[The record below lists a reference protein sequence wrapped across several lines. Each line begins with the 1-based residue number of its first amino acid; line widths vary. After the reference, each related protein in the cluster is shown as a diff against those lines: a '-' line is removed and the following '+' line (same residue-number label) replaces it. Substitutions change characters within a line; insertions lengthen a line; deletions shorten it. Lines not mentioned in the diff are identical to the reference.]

1 MDPSI
6 AADSSS
12 SSISPPTQSLNL
24 PLPVP
29 RRSRGGSNA
38 TLVGSPSTPRSIS
51 QLLKEEPSAGPPA
64 KVQDCWDELGSEA
77 DEYANIWQIYNEEA
91 GKKDATTTEGS
102 NRGIDG
108 LLVFTGLFS
117 AVLTTFIIQSYQQMI
132 PNPSDATNA
141 LLIELIALQRDA
153 ANLTALPNPNTTV
166 SKAMDPSPSETQI
179 HGVNG
184 LWFAALACSLSAAL
198 ISMLAKQWIQY
209 TPHISGSPRYRARQ
223 RQRRYMQL
231 KKWHVFAVINALPL
245 LLHAAL
251 LLFFAGLLVLLW
263 SGDIAITAATFV
275 IVAVAYIFYVGSM
288 WMSFVD
294 PDCPYQHPITEHLR
308 SWVARH
314 TRCGAPSSE
323 IELESNIGDKLIP
336 LHRIPMHTSQPNQ
349 EDYLDAYALVWLL
362 QECNHEDIVTS
373 TLQAI
378 GGLPINFT
386 AFHVLRDAGVIP
398 LVLQQFNSC
407 FHRDSSSFDHRWHIT
422 KAGDAEKYCR
432 AWVRLTHN
440 TVERWPR
447 KLLAPLNALKDMP
460 GNLHVSSVAACA
472 SALDSLDL
480 RGPQLAL
487 VTQLRQ
493 TAECESNATELTQLW
508 LLETFLEASMS
519 WELEAVIVD
528 DITRRAIPVLLRL
541 LQQAADMQRAE
552 VQSTIALVM
561 YSLTG
566 GSVDYMRLVLSE
578 PDTRRETF
586 HKSIIWGLGI
596 IVKNPHRYGVVDDDL
611 FRFAAMEFATIAA
624 PAVNQINGLPAA
636 FKNIARQGLSKLYL
650 EGNIGA
656 GLISDSVLADI
667 LQILHP
673 ILNIPPIQYP
683 SFVKTLLRT
692 LAGSSDVNVA
702 LYAIRLLES
711 LLGDC
716 HPTVVLAFIE
726 ENGVAALL
734 RVACTGDTDNR
745 RLQIDC
751 IRMLCI
757 FVQSSND
764 CSLQIEFPSFS
775 EALKKQFDDLFQSNF
790 FPTIIS
796 VISARRWWLPEIA
809 EIWVPSILYLCE
821 ARPHESVWPG
831 VEAVL
836 RKFAE
841 LNVGEDGSHRLVD
854 NLDRMAAILRPGV

>member
-1 MDPSI
+1 MMDSNI

-12 SSISPPTQSLNL
+12 SFSPPTQSLSL

-51 QLLKEEPSAGPPA
+51 QHLEKEEPGAGPPTS
-64 KVQDCWDELGSEA
+64 KIPECWDELGSEA
-77 DEYANIWQIYNEEA
+77 AEYANVWQIYNEEA
-91 GKKDATTTEGS
+91 AKKDAATTEGS
-102 NRGIDG
+102 NRGVDG

-141 LLIELIALQRDA
+141 LLVELIALQRDA
-153 ANLTALPNPNTTV
+153 ANLTVVPNPNTTI

-308 SWVARH
+308 SWMARH
-314 TRCGAPSSE
+314 TRCGALLSE
-323 IELESNIGDKLIP
+323 IELENLGDKLIP

-349 EDYLDAYALVWLL
+349 EDYLDAYALVWIL

-373 TLQAI
+373 ALQAI
-378 GGLPINFT
+378 GGLPVNFT

-398 LVLQQFNSC
+398 LVLQQFSSC
-407 FHRDSSSFDHRWHIT
+407 FHRDSSFDHRWHII
-422 KAGDAEKYCR
+422 KEADAEKYCR

-440 TVERWPR
+440 TAERWPR

-460 GNLHVSSVAACA
+460 GNLHVSSIAACA

-493 TAECESNATELTQLW
+493 SAERGSDATELTQVW

-566 GSVDYMRLVLSE
+566 GGIDY
-578 PDTRRETF
+578 T
-586 HKSIIWGLGI
+586 
-596 IVKNPHRYGVVDDDL
+596 
-611 FRFAAMEFATIAA
+611 RFAAMEFAAIAA
-624 PAVNQINGLPAA
+624 PAVNQINGLPPA

-650 EGNIGA
+650 EGKIGA

-667 LQILHP
+667 LQILYP

-692 LAGSSDVNVA
+692 LTGSTDINVA
-702 LYAIRLLES
+702 LYAIRLLEA
-711 LLGDC
+711 LLADC

-734 RVACTGDTDNR
+734 RVACVGDIDNR

-757 FVQSSND
+757 FVRSSND
-764 CSLQIEFPSFS
+764 CSLPLEFPSFS
-775 EALKKQFDDLFQSNF
+775 DALKRQFDNIFQSNL
-790 FPTIIS
+790 FPTLVS
-796 VISARRWWLPEIA
+796 VVSARRWWLPEIA
-809 EIWVPSILYLCE
+809 EIWVPSLLYLCE
-821 ARPHESVWPG
+821 ERPHESVWPS

-841 LNVGEDGSHRLVD
+841 LNVGEDGSRRLVD
-854 NLDRMAAILRPGV
+854 DLDRMAAILRLGA